1 MPELTKQDIEL
12 ITLAAKA
19 QGIVFKGYDSFYED
33 YSAYDAEDDVNYRWN
48 PLDSDGDALRLAV
61 TLGLSIETLKHKGFD
76 TTVGN
81 QTVFRDDPFEQTR
94 RAIVKYAASNVYKG
108 DSE

>member
-1 MPELTKQDIEL
+1 MPELSKQDLEL

-19 QGIVFKGYDSFYED
+19 QGILFNGYDSFYED
-33 YSAYDAEDDVNYRWN
+33 YSAFDVELDVDYRWN

-61 TLGLSIETLKHKGFD
+61 TLGMCIETPKYKGFG

-94 RAIVKYAASNVYKG
+94 RAIVKYAGTIAYM
-108 DSE
+108 EA